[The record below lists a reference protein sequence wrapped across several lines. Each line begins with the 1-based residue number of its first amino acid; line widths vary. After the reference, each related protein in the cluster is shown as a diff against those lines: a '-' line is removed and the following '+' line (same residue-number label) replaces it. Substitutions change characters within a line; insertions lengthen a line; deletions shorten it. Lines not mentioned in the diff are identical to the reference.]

1 MQRTMSGRSRS
12 SASCMWTTRA
22 AGCPTRRYSSGR
34 SSNSWGRSLTRS
46 SSSRNSGR
54 RIYPGE
60 DRPRCQEISS
70 MPTGTHAFS
79 RPSVC
84 SALPSEVAHVTG
96 LAVLADHAVPFPAE
110 LLGKGAAGVARPDA
124 RRELGDGLVP
134 LLAQLELV
142 HEQLEEL
149 RLYLENVLHGE
160 KAYHLVLVHHGKMPD
175 VVLSHEHQRIVH
187 IGIRRNGDQLR
198 DHDVAQRGLRRG
210 LAWRDD
216 LPDDVLLGD
225 DALRAALLDDNH
237 RADVLLR
244 HDAGALLHR
253 DARRDG
259 DGLLRHRVAHL
270 IAGLHGKA
278 DRRAAFMLCG
288 QKAYIRATRCVRRGC
303 RSPDGSLETRWS
315 ALCASSA
322 SCSTMS
328 RSSLALSCQTGGAA
342 GRRASSP
349 RRKSCAVRPRAT
361 AGGASWRKRC
371 SPRSDGLSWTI
382 WPR

>member
-1 MQRTMSGRSRS
+1 MRGRSRS

-22 AGCPTRRYSSGR
+22 AVCPTRRYSSGR
-34 SSNSWGRSLTRS
+34 SSSSWGRSLTRS

-70 MPTGTHAFS
+70 MPTT
-79 RPSVC
+79 R
-84 SALPSEVAHVTG
+84 
-96 LAVLADHAVPFPAE
+96 D
-110 LLGKGAAGVARPDA
+110 ARPDA

-149 RLYLENVLHGE
+149 RLYLEDVLHGE

-187 IGIRRNGDQLR
+187 IGIRRDGDQLR

-382 WPR
+382 